1 VLLLGMFALWMAVE
15 SLERLWNPVSIA
27 FDAAIGVAFVGLVVN
42 GVSVFLLAAR
52 QHEYHHHDHDHHHHD
67 HNLRSAYLHV
77 LADTLTSVLAI
88 IALLAGRYMGWV
100 WLDPVMGLVGAAL
113 ITRWAWGLVKDTSR
127 VLLGYQAPFAHVEA
141 VKRSLE
147 RVDSNVVTDLHLW
160 SLDRGFTPCP
170 QPSSHMFR
178 GPSAATVSYCRKI
191 SASSIRRSRFI
202 GARAAGPAV
211 SVRQPVP
218 GSSSGVDVGAR
229 FPSRGG
235 LDSILLR
242 GLRV

>member
-1 VLLLGMFALWMAVE
+1 VDGVE

-42 GVSVFLLAAR
+42 GASMFLLANR
-52 QHEYHHHDHDHHHHD
+52 QHEHHDHDHDHHHHD

-100 WLDPVMGLVGAAL
+100 WLDPVMGLVGAGL

-127 VLLGYQAPFAHVEA
+127 VLLGYQAPAAHVEA
-141 VKRSLE
+141 VKQSLE

-160 SLDRGFTPCP
+160 AI
-170 QPSSHMFR
+170 
-178 GPSAATVSYCRKI
+178 GPGIYALSAAIVTHAPRPIGSYGELLPQDLGIVHTTFEIHRCE
-191 SASSIRRSRFI
+191 
-202 GARAAGPAV
+202 
-211 SVRQPVP
+211 
-218 GSSSGVDVGAR
+218 GSGTGC
-229 FPSRGG
+229 
-235 LDSILLR
+235 
-242 GLRV
+242 